1 MSTSRMSGKHGR
13 GASRAGEREVAE
25 GLEDVPLYPLE
36 IIEAL
41 LFGHLAEEEGWS
53 EVPSDDPG
61 CSGD

>member
-1 MSTSRMSGKHGR
+1 MGAGEGSGKHGR
-13 GASRAGEREVAE
+13 GANRTGEREVTE

-41 LFGHLAEEEGWS
+41 LFGHLAEDEGWR
-53 EVPSDDPG
+53 EVPPDDPG